1 MERWQGA
8 ALDYLPRW
16 IEHQMRLS
24 GQPGVAIA
32 AALKGRPVLDI
43 ALGEADAVRG
53 TDLSTGHRFRV
64 ASHSKTFTAA
74 GIMLLRERGRLLL
87 DDAAGKYVSGLHRA
101 VAKATVS
108 QLLSHTAG
116 LIRDGEDSGQ
126 WQDRRPF
133 ADEKQLRRDLA
144 AAPVIE
150 ANSRFKYSNHGFGL
164 LGLIIEAV
172 TGERYRPW
180 IAKTIVAPAGLEQTY
195 PDMPV
200 PRGAPMARGH
210 TGRLPVAPRLVIPG
224 LNSTNA
230 LAAAT
235 GFISTAGDLAR
246 FFSSLDPAASRSMLS
261 KASRREMT
269 RRQWR
274 NPNSAIERYYG
285 LGTMSGTTAGWD
297 WFGHAGGFQGF
308 LTRTA
313 HLPEIGLTLSIL
325 TNAADGPSWPWMDGA
340 LQILRKFRQHGAPAG
355 PARHWTGRW
364 WTLWGAADLVPM
376 GSKVIIA
383 DPALGNPFMDCGE
396 ITLARA
402 GEGRI
407 TLAQGYMSYGE
418 KAKRLP
424 ATGRAREIW
433 LGGNKLVPEA
443 RLAEEMKARYAPP
456 SRRRR

>member
-8 ALDYLPRW
+8 ALDYLQHW

-32 AALKGRPVLDI
+32 AAFKGRPVVDI
-43 ALGEADAVRG
+43 ALGKADAARG
-53 TDLSTGHRFRV
+53 SDLSTRHRFRV

-74 GIMLLRERGRLLL
+74 GIMMLRERGRLSL
-87 DDAAGKYVSGLHRA
+87 DDAAGKYVGGLHPD
-101 VAKATVS
+101 VAKATIS

-150 ANSRFKYSNHGFGL
+150 ANTRFKYSNHGFGL
-164 LGLIIEAV
+164 LGLIIEAI
-172 TGERYRPW
+172 TGERYNRW
-180 IAKTIVAPAGLEQTY
+180 VAKTIVTPAGLEQTY
-195 PDMPV
+195 PDMPL
-200 PRGAPMARGH
+200 PRSAAMARGH
-210 TGRLPVAPRLVIPG
+210 TGRLPADPRLVIPAT
-224 LNSTNA
+224 NSTNA

-235 GFISTAGDLAR
+235 GFISTAGDLTR
-246 FFSSLDPAASRSMLS
+246 FFSSLDPAASGSQLS
-261 KASRREMT
+261 KASRREIT

-274 NPNSAIERYYG
+274 NPNSVIERYYG

-340 LQILRKFRQHGAPAG
+340 LHILRRFRQHGAPTG
-355 PARHWTGRW
+355 RARQWAGRW
-364 WTLWGAADLVPM
+364 WTLWGATDLVPI
-376 GSKVIIA
+376 GSKVTIA
-383 DPALGNPFMDCGE
+383 DPSLANPFMDCGE
-396 ITLARA
+396 ITIARP

-407 TLAQGYMSYGE
+407 TLTQGYASYGE

-433 LGGNKLVPEA
+433 LGGVKLVPEA